1 MAKRLITLLLPAAL
15 VLSACGENLGERTA
29 SGAGIGAATGVIA
42 GLLLPGISWWGGA
55 LIGAAG
61 GAVVGAATSE
71 INKR

>member
-15 VLSACGENLGERTA
+15 VLSACGDNLGERAA

-55 LIGAAG
+55 LIGAVG
-61 GAVVGAATSE
+61 GGVIGAATNE
-71 INKR
+71 IKR